1 MVKITVRSPSRRYV
15 VHCGRGAA
23 RRLGSLVSEMD
34 GSAEAFILSSPRV
47 WKACEHA
54 LAPGLRR
61 GLVQE
66 EVRFDDRESSKR
78 LGTVE
83 KICRALVRAGAD
95 RQSVLVAIGGGVVG
109 DVAGFA
115 AATYLRGVRLVHVP
129 TTLVA
134 QVDSSIG
141 GKTGVDLPEGKN
153 LVGAFYQPNLVVVDP
168 ELLRTLPDRQYRS
181 GIYEVIKYG
190 IIGDLEL
197 FEFLER
203 RMERVLNRDMSALEW
218 IVPRCIRAKAEVAR
232 RDERES
238 GLRQVLNLGHTFGH
252 ALEAVTGYRRF
263 LHGEAVGWGLIFAT
277 LLSVATDRI
286 APSQASRMV
295 RLIAR
300 VGPLPG
306 LSGTRFVRLKEIM
319 RVDKKSR
326 AGRVLWV
333 LARKIGRVEW
343 GREVPEK
350 LIRQSF
356 DELPRIWADA
366 RAKA

>member
-1 MVKITVRSPSRRYV
+1 MVKITVRSPSRHYV

-23 RRLGSLVSEMD
+23 RRLGSLLSEMD

-61 GLVQE
+61 GVIQAKVL
-66 EVRFDDRESSKR
+66 FDDRESAKQ

-95 RQSVLVAIGGGVVG
+95 RQSVLVAVGGGVVG

-168 ELLRTLPDRQYRS
+168 GLLRMLPDRQYRS

-190 IIGDLEL
+190 IIGDPAL

-203 RMERVLNRDMSALEW
+203 RMERVLNRDPSALEW
-218 IVPRCIRAKAEVAR
+218 IVPRCIRAKAEVVR
-232 RDERES
+232 QDERES
-238 GLRQVLNLGHTFGH
+238 GLRQVLNVGHTFGH
-252 ALEAVTGYRRF
+252 ALEAATAYRRF

-277 LLSVATDRI
+277 LLSVATDRLQ
-286 APSQASRMV
+286 PSEASRMV
-295 RLIAR
+295 GLIGRL
-300 VGPLPG
+300 GPLPG
-306 LSGTRFVRLKEIM
+306 LHGIQFVRLDEIM

-326 AGRVLWV
+326 AGRILWV
-333 LARKIGRVEW
+333 LPRKIGQVEF
-343 GREVPEK
+343 GHQVPHAFLRDAYRELSGIFSE
-350 LIRQSF
+350 
-356 DELPRIWADA
+356 A
-366 RAKA
+366 RGIA

>member
-1 MVKITVRSPSRRYV
+1 MKIAVRSPSRESAVY
-15 VHCGRGAA
+15 CGRGVI
-23 RRLGSLVSEMD
+23 RRLSSLLSQMRHS
-34 GSAEAFILSSPRV
+34 GEAFILSSPRV
-47 WKACEHA
+47 WNGCRHA
-54 LAPGLRR
+54 LAPGLRERAIR
-61 GLVQE
+61 GKIL
-66 EVRFDDRESSKR
+66 FDDRESSKR
-78 LGTVE
+78 LATVE

-115 AATYLRGVRLVHVP
+115 AASYLRGVRLVHVP

-153 LVGAFYQPNLVVVDP
+153 LVGAFYQPHLVVVDP

-190 IIGDLEL
+190 IIADVKL

-203 RMERVLNRDMSALEW
+203 HMERMLGRDPSTIEW
-218 IVPRCIRAKAEVAR
+218 IVPRCIRAKAEIVR

-252 ALEAVTGYRRF
+252 ALEAATAYRRF
-263 LHGEAVGWGLIFAT
+263 LHGEAVAWGLIFAT
-277 LLSVATDRI
+277 LLSVAVDRLD
-286 APSQASRMV
+286 PRQASRIV

-300 VGPLPG
+300 VGPVPAMG
-306 LSGTRFVRLKEIM
+306 GIRFAPLKEIM
-319 RVDKKSR
+319 RGDKKSR
-326 AGRVLWV
+326 AGRILWV
-333 LARKIGRVEW
+333 LPRRIGRVEW

-350 LIRQSF
+350 LIPQSF
-356 DELPRIWADA
+356 DEMARIWTDA
-366 RAKA
+366 RARL